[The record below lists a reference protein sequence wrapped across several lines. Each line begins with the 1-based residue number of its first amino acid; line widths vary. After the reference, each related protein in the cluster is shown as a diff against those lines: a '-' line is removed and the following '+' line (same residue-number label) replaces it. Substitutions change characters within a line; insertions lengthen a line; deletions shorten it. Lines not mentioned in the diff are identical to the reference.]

1 MTHDDESLDP
11 PEWVS
16 RGGVRRQPP
25 RDPTLRPDPRRDRGS
40 QRRVEP
46 RNERRAERRTAPGRD
61 GSPERRSESG
71 DGRGPGRTPG
81 RNLAR
86 EAPDASVASR
96 GERRR
101 HRRRSLTVL
110 GIVLLPVVLVGAGV
124 GWFLWE
130 LNPPGSP
137 GDKVVVQVADGT
149 GTGEIGS
156 ILQDKGVIGSSRAYD
171 IYTTLTRAGPF
182 DPGRYTF
189 RESQGVRDAVN
200 VLKSGPQKGADLVL
214 TIPPGLTLQQIAD
227 RVGKLPKHNA
237 QDFLTLAQSGQ
248 IRSRYEP
255 AGVNSLEGLL
265 EPDTYFLGAD
275 DTDADILQRLVS
287 TFDDRADAIGLANP
301 NAAGLDPYQTIVAA
315 SLIEREAGVDED
327 RPLIAAVIRNRIQ
340 QGMRLQIDATVCYAK
355 GGCPTALS
363 RADLEIDSPYN
374 TYKIQGLPPTPI
386 SGVTTKSLQAA
397 QNPANVPYLFYVL
410 ADKNGKHAFAVTNEE
425 HEKNVQAAREKGLL

>member
-1 MTHDDESLDP
+1 
-11 PEWVS
+11 
-16 RGGVRRQPP
+16 
-25 RDPTLRPDPRRDRGS
+25 
-40 QRRVEP
+40 
-46 RNERRAERRTAPGRD
+46 
-61 GSPERRSESG
+61 
-71 DGRGPGRTPG
+71 
-81 RNLAR
+81 
-86 EAPDASVASR
+86 
-96 GERRR
+96 
-101 HRRRSLTVL
+101 
-110 GIVLLPVVLVGAGV
+110 VLVGAGV

-137 GDKVVVQVADGT
+137 GDKLVVNIADGT
-149 GTGEIGS
+149 GTGEIGT
-156 ILQDKGVIGSSRAYD
+156 ILEENGVIGSARAYD

-182 DPGRYTF
+182 GPGRYTF

-200 VLKSGPQKGADLVL
+200 VLKSGPQKGADRVL
-214 TIPPGLTLQQIAD
+214 TIPPGLTLQQIAE

-265 EPDTYFLGAD
+265 EPDTYFLGAH
-275 DTDADILQRLVS
+275 DTDAEILQRLVS
-287 TFDDRADAIGLANP
+287 TFDDRADAIGLANL

-315 SLIEREAGVDED
+315 SLIEREAGLDED

-340 QGMRLQIDATVCYAK
+340 QGMRLQIDATVFYAK

-363 RADLEIDSPYN
+363 LDDLEIDSPYN

-386 SGVTTKSLQAA
+386 SGVTTTSLQAA

-410 ADKNGKHAFAVTNEE
+410 ADKNGKHAFAVTAEE
-425 HEKNVQAAREKGLL
+425 HEKNVQAAEEKGLL